1 MKFIELQE
9 AFELEINV
17 LDDAFK
23 KPKSSDTEWW
33 LNRGLEKFWKTRYSG
48 INYKQKGFEQNQKRI
63 DDLRTLVTE
72 KLYTDDIVTA
82 SKSQYN
88 VTLPDNYVVLLGD
101 TAGIAP
107 ADGAINDCWETDE
120 DGEYVVK
127 TADTIEATIE
137 TVDRQLENSL
147 SEHHLRYCKAKPIK
161 LLYGNHIQ
169 LYTDGN
175 YKVAKYNILYLRRPE
190 YIDIH
195 SNPFDEYTDM
205 PEHTHAEIVKIAAQ
219 MYLENQANPRI
230 QTHDAEVSTME

>member
-1 MKFIELQE
+1 MTFIELQE

-17 LDDAFK
+17 LDDAFT

-48 INYKQKGFEQNQKRI
+48 INYKQKGFEQDQKRI

-72 KLYTDDIVTA
+72 KLYADDIVAA

-88 VTLPDNYVVLLGD
+88 VTLPDDYVVLLGD

-107 ADGAINDCWETDE
+107 ADDAVNDCWETDE

-127 TADTIEATIE
+127 TTDTIEATIE

-147 SEHHLRYCKAKPIK
+147 SEHHLKYCKARPIK

-190 YIDIH
+190 HIDIH
-195 SNPFDEYTDM
+195 SNPFEEYTDM
-205 PEHTHAEIVKIAAQ
+205 PEHTHYEIVKIAAQ
-219 MYLENQANPRI
+219 MYLENKANPRI